1 MALFFYYLITI
12 MSENCLFCKIINGE
26 IPSKKI
32 YEDDD
37 VFAFYDVAPQA
48 PVHFLVVPK
57 RHIASIMDMNESDCE
72 LVGKLLYR
80 GQQIAKDLGLEVP
93 GARFVFNCKADAG
106 QTVFHI
112 HLHVLGGQAMGWP
125 PFPTK

>member
-1 MALFFYYLITI
+1 
-12 MSENCLFCKIINGE
+12 MSENCLFCKIIKGE

-37 VFAFYDVAPQA
+37 VFAFYDIAPQA

-57 RHIASIMDMNESDCE
+57 RHIATIMDMKPEDCE
-72 LVGKLLYR
+72 LVGKMLYR
-80 GQQIAKDLGLEVP
+80 AQLIAKDLGLEEG

-112 HLHVLGGQAMGWP
+112 HLHVLGGQVMGWP
-125 PFPTK
+125 PFPKD

>member
-1 MALFFYYLITI
+1 M
-12 MSENCLFCKIINGE
+12 MSENCLFCKIIRGE

-37 VFAFYDVAPQA
+37 VFAFYDIEPQA

-57 RHIASIMDMNESDCE
+57 HHIPTLMDMQPCDSEIM
-72 LVGKLLYR
+72 GKLLYR
-80 GQQIAKDLGLEVP
+80 AQVLAKELGLEES
-93 GARFVFNCKADAG
+93 GARFVFNCKAEAG

-112 HLHVLGGQAMGWP
+112 HLHVLGGRQMGWP
-125 PFPTK
+125 PYPPENH

>member
-1 MALFFYYLITI
+1 
-12 MSENCLFCKIINGE
+12 MSENCLFCKIIKGE

-37 VFAFYDVAPQA
+37 VFAFYDIAPQA

-57 RHIASIMDMNESDCE
+57 RHISTIMDMQPTDCE
-72 LVGKLLYR
+72 LVGKMLYR
-80 GQQIAKDLGLEVP
+80 AQLIAKELGIEES
-93 GARFVFNCKADAG
+93 GTRFVFNCKADAG

-112 HLHVLGGQAMGWP
+112 HLHVLGGQVMGWP
-125 PFPTK
+125 PFPKD